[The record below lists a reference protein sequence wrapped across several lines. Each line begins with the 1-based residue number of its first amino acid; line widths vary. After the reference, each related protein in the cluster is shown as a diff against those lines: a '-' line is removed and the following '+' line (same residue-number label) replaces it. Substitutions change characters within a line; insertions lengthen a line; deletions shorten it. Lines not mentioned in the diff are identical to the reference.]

1 MEIITINPK
10 DKIMIT
16 FQPDCDLDSA
26 LEVKNYFTKYFP
38 DNTIIANF
46 SSFVKDFTIIR
57 DLEELIT
64 SSEKKESSN
73 GSVY

>member
-26 LEVKNYFTKYFP
+26 LEVKNYFAKYFP
-38 DNTIIANF
+38 DNTIISNF
-46 SSFVKDFTIIR
+46 SGFVKDFTIIR
-57 DLEELIT
+57 DYEELIT
-64 SSEKKESSN
+64 PGEKKEPCD
-73 GSVY
+73 GHIY